1 LEFDP
6 APNLAIFKIPGGSW
20 FHGEGWGTATGSN
33 CLFWN
38 LETDPN
44 FFSEQK
50 RKHPDDVGELGQV
63 LDGMQ
68 SFNRALPKSQHFAGR
83 ASAVGSHQRPLH
95 LVHFSLTR
103 RCRETLKVKSW
114 TGQKWIAYG

>member
-44 FFSEQK
+44 FFRNRRGNILMTLVNWARFWTVCNPLTEHYQNLNISL
-50 RKHPDDVGELGQV
+50 GEHQL
-63 LDGMQ
+63 LDPTNDLCI
-68 SFNRALPKSQHFAGR
+68 SSIFH
-83 ASAVGSHQRPLH
+83 
-95 LVHFSLTR
+95 
-103 RCRETLKVKSW
+103 
-114 TGQKWIAYG
+114 